1 MLQTVSVPAQ
11 FESLFQKAQEYV
23 SKYFSI
29 KTEDPTRGTIEIF
42 GQRYILIRAASMS
55 VDFFDTIRNLYQK
68 VGDAEAIN
76 IARSIL
82 FDIAHTIGK
91 MDARNFHKKMQ
102 LEDPIEKLSAG
113 PIHFSHTG
121 WAYVDIFPE
130 SKPSPDENYFLLYDH
145 PFSFESDAWIQAGK
159 QTEFPVCVMNA
170 GYSSGWCEES
180 FGVTL
185 VASELTCKAKGDEAC
200 RFVMAHPSRIESYIQ
215 DYLKQA
221 PEIASKVTSYQ
232 IPGLFE
238 RKWMEEKLRE
248 SEANYRTIFNE
259 ANDAILLHDLHTGT
273 ILDVNQRMCEMFG
286 YTRDEALTLNVGT
299 ISSGYPPYTQQDA
312 GKLIQKAGSQGP
324 QVFEWHAKHKSGRL
338 FWIEVNLK
346 RAKIMG
352 QDRVLAVVRDITD
365 RKEAANALLQAKVET
380 DHINIQLK
388 QAIENANLLIHQAN
402 TANEAKS
409 QFLANMS
416 HEIRTPMNAVLG
428 FLDMLRSES
437 LTEIQKNYVDM
448 VTESAEGLLLLI
460 NDILDFSKIEAGKLD
475 IEITSCS
482 LREVLSAVESL
493 MKPMA
498 AKRGLEFSVFY
509 SPELPD
515 EIQTDPMRLRQ
526 CLINLV
532 GNAIKFT
539 EQGHVKVTVRLEKAG
554 LKEHIGFHIEDTGIG
569 IPPDEQGKI
578 FDIFYQTDG
587 SSTRKFGGTG
597 LGLSITK
604 QLSEMLDGTLTVQ
617 SREGKGTIFSLLIPG
632 RGKVK
637 TNHSKKA

>member
-428 FLDMLRSES
+428 FLDLLRSES

-554 LKEHIGFHIEDTGIG
+554 LKEYIGFHIEDTGIG